1 MAYTVHAPDV
11 VGKDGKI
18 IGGIVD
24 TVLKN
29 PGDKAALQAAINAWN
44 MAANAARESA
54 IADNDAATKASYEQ
68 QKEQWIAEAVAEKD
82 ARIAELESQVA
93 ALTPAPVPEGV
104 TVRTPLEIL
113 GLLTEAE
120 YAAIRAAS
128 GQSPAVAR
136 WYDMLRAASE
146 VRSDDVRT
154 QYGCAAM
161 VLIGL
166 FTAERV
172 LEIFGVAL
180 E

>member
-1 MAYTVHAPDV
+1 MAYIVHATDV
-11 VGKDGKI
+11 VEKDGKI

-24 TVLKN
+24 AVLKN
-29 PGDKAALQAAINAWN
+29 PSDSAALKAAINAWN
-44 MAANAARESA
+44 MASNNARESA

-68 QKEQWIAEAVAEKD
+68 QKEQWIAEAVREKD
-82 ARIAELESQVA
+82 ARIAELESRLPQ
-93 ALTPAPVPEGV
+93 PIPEGV